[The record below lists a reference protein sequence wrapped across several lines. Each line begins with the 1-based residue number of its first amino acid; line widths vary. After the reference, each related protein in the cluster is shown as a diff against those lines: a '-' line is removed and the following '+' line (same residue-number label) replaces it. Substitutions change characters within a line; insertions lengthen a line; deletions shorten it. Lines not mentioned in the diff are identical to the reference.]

1 MNLETASTKRK
12 GKEYPSI
19 FSVFCHCLNF
29 FPAIQAVFLPDCVHL
44 LIDNWLQS
52 HSGLLK
58 YQARASG
65 FRPRPQA
72 PLLSVSGRL
81 APLEPFPVS
90 PIQPGC
96 FVYLH
101 LCRLPATHRVRL
113 GGADRV
119 SVLTSS
125 EERQVDSTQAQAPV
139 LAASLKSLPFLT
151 LLTHLLSP
159 MVLALCSS
167 C

>member
-1 MNLETASTKRK
+1 MKTRLPSVSNSPCLKRLSVCVCVVLSCVRKDPKVNLEIASPKRK
-12 GKEYPSI
+12 RKEYLSI
-19 FSVFCHCLNF
+19 FSVFCHRLNF
-29 FPAIQAVFLPDCVHL
+29 FPPVEALFLPDCVHL

-58 YQARASG
+58 YQAGASG

-72 PLLSVSGRL
+72 PPLSASGRL
-81 APLEPFPVS
+81 APLEPIPVS

-119 SVLTSS
+119 SALTG
-125 EERQVDSTQAQAPV
+125 
-139 LAASLKSLPFLT
+139 
-151 LLTHLLSP
+151 
-159 MVLALCSS
+159 
-167 C
+167 